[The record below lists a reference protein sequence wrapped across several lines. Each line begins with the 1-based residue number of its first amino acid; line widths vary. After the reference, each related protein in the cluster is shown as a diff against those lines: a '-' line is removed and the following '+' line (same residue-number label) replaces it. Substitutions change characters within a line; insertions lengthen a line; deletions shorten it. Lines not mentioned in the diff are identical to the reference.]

1 MKILITFVSA
11 LLMLCLMPLALPMC
25 SGETPS
31 ADWSLL
37 TGEPCGP
44 PCWQGLTP
52 GQSTS
57 DEVAAFLATSG
68 YVEDS
73 SLRQDRSGCGEITSW
88 NSSIGHLRDRPMSG
102 WTSNYLCAS
111 NGTVRVLMIHL
122 VYDLTLEQLLDR
134 HGAPEALWAHFAGVP
149 ERRYAEV
156 NLYYPEL
163 GLMCQLELPVQE
175 LELHPD
181 AKVVRAWY
189 FEPTAVS
196 ELDSL
201 DAAMP
206 VPDLPEF
213 WQTWQG
219 YGSIDLKP

>member
-1 MKILITFVSA
+1 
-11 LLMLCLMPLALPMC
+11 
-25 SGETPS
+25 
-31 ADWSLL
+31 
-37 TGEPCGP
+37 
-44 PCWQGLTP
+44 
-52 GQSTS
+52 
-57 DEVAAFLATSG
+57 
-68 YVEDS
+68 
-73 SLRQDRSGCGEITSW
+73 
-88 NSSIGHLRDRPMSG
+88 
-102 WTSNYLCAS
+102 
-111 NGTVRVLMIHL
+111 
-122 VYDLTLEQLLDR
+122 
-134 HGAPEALWAHFAGVP
+134 
-149 ERRYAEV
+149 
-156 NLYYPEL
+156 
-163 GLMCQLELPVQE
+163 MCQLELPVQE